1 MKTNFEITQEIN
13 TLSKKH
19 YGDNDL
25 AFAWGCA
32 QALLT
37 TQQLNLIL
45 GILKKKRKQMNSFFI
60 SGNALFWFSFICL
73 FYGSYLFVKG
83 E

>member
-13 TLSKKH
+13 SLAKKH
-19 YGDNDL
+19 YGENDL

-37 TQQLNLIL
+37 AKQLELIL
-45 GILKKKRKQMNSFFI
+45 GILKEKE
-60 SGNALFWFSFICL
+60 NA
-73 FYGSYLFVKG
+73 
-83 E
+83 